1 MSVFVAGLEGS
12 VHIKLKDFDKL
23 REQAASYVQLMK
35 ELSNCST
42 VSYIEAGDDFQQRII
57 IDQDKAKK
65 IISEYA
71 LYMKNDDGDILE
83 DAIIKFKNEESEGFD
98 NPDAGE
104 YERKLLAAGYP
115 QKTIESIVQSYKD
128 ANVTREEICE
138 EEVNSWSH

>member
-12 VHIKLKDFDKL
+12 VQINLKDFDKL

-42 VSYIEAGDDFQQRII
+42 VRYIEEEDNFQQHII

-71 LYMKNDDGDILE
+71 LYMKNDDADILE
-83 DAIIKFKNEESEGFD
+83 DAIIKFKNEESEEIGK
-98 NPDAGE
+98 PVAGE
-104 YERKLLAAGYP
+104 YERKLLAAGYTP
-115 QKTIESIVQSYKD
+115 ARIELIVIAYQD

>member
-1 MSVFVAGLEGS
+1 MSAFVAGLEGT
-12 VHIKLKDFDKL
+12 VQINLKDFDTL

-42 VSYIEAGDDFQQRII
+42 VSYIEGRDDFQQHII

-71 LYMKNDDGDILE
+71 LYMKDAGDEIF
-83 DAIIKFKNEESEGFD
+83 DHAIVKFKNEESEEISR
-98 NPDAGE
+98 PDAGE
-104 YERKLLAAGYP
+104 YERKLLAAGYTP
-115 QKTIESIVQSYKD
+115 ARIELIVLAYAD